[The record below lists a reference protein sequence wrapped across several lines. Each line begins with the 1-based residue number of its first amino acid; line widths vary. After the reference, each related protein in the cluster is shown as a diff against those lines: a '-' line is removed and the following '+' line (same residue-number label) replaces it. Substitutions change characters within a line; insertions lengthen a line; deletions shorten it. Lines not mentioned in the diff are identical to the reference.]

1 DGHHFQVYRHDV
13 NDTTSV
19 TENYITAVHEGPHGD
34 LWVGTASRGL
44 DVFERSTERFHH
56 VPLQFSERGG
66 FVMNIAHDPHGNIW
80 AATTSGL
87 FRIRR
92 IDGSFRFDIER
103 FFDDQSRIA
112 VDTHGRVWG
121 YLKSSFPFRI
131 HTASDGQVTRI
142 DTMDMAYAGERWSG
156 DLNTNVNGHFA
167 VDPDNGR
174 VFGVFPF
181 FIAEYDTASL
191 DARILHRVDYPNG
204 ARLEGDQLHVDDRH
218 QLWIGSTLLW
228 RFDTE
233 RERMTLVQAADPNL
247 EEILRSTNCTFR
259 DRNGLLWVSTLGYGV
274 LTYDPRIERFHPV
287 LDGSVYWMQRTN
299 ADRLICLRIGTFVRV
314 FDPGTMTYDLDISDS
329 EQHIVDQFPS
339 YVRETRAA
347 VQNEDGS
354 FWLCKDILVH
364 SDAGGQTLRLLPL
377 RTEDGE
383 IVEQVKS
390 PFPLLADGRD
400 LWFACDTH
408 LYRFDRNTERF
419 KRWRFPVPPI
429 HMPYNFTQAIHLDSD
444 DVVWVGT
451 MLGLLRLDIR
461 TGTWEH
467 FQHIPED
474 GASLSFD
481 IIFSLLPDPQEP
493 ERYLWIGTN
502 GGGLDRFDKQTH
514 RFTNYAAQEGL
525 PNNVVYGILSDASG
539 DLWMSTNKGLSRFTP
554 STGTFKNFTSADGL
568 QSDEF
573 NRNAF
578 CKLSDGTFFFGGVNG
593 HNHFKP
599 EELQD
604 DTSDAEVR
612 IISIK
617 LLNRPLDVRDG
628 KEGLGQP
635 PHMLQELE
643 ISYRENMITFEFA
656 NMEYSSRGQHEFR
669 YQLVGFD
676 PEPILAGRNNTAV
689 YTNLDPGIY
698 AFQVHSRNRDG
709 IWSRTPAT
717 LQLTVLPP
725 WWRTWWAYSLYAMFL
740 VGGIVGYV
748 QGQRWRR
755 MKLERTVEER
765 TRELSREKR
774 RSEELLRNILPG
786 EVADELRSAGRSE
799 AKKYEQV
806 SILFSDFKGFTGISE
821 QLTADELVDELNVC
835 FKAFDRIMEK
845 HGVEKIKTIGDSYMA
860 AGGVPDPAHGL
871 PRDVVH
877 AALDMQEIMRERKVE
892 RLAQE
897 RPYFEMRVGIHTGP
911 VVAGIVGLKKFQYD
925 I

>member
-1 DGHHFQVYRHDV
+1 MWFATKDGLNRYDGHHFQVYLHDV

-191 DARILHRVDYPNG
+191 DARILFRVEYPNG
-204 ARLEGDQLHVDDRH
+204 PRLEGDQLHVDEQH
-218 QLWIGSTLLW
+218 QLWIGATLLW

-233 RERMTLVQAADPNL
+233 RERMTLVRSGDPNL
-247 EEILRSTNCTFR
+247 KEILRSTNCTFR

-274 LTYDPRIERFHPV
+274 LTYDPRIERFNPV

-299 ADRLICLRIGTFVRV
+299 ADRLICLRVGTFVRV
-314 FDPGTMTYDLDISDS
+314 FDPGTMTYALDVSDS
-329 EQHIVDQFPS
+329 DPHIVSQFPS

-364 SDAGGQTLRLLPL
+364 SDADGQALRLLQL

-383 IVEQVKS
+383 IVDRVKS

-408 LYRFDRNTERF
+408 LYRFDQDTERF
-419 KRWRFPVPPI
+419 KRWRYPVPPI
-429 HMPYNFTQAIHLDSD
+429 HMPYNFTQAIHLDGD
-444 DVVWVGT
+444 HVVWVGT
-451 MLGLLRLDIR
+451 MLGLLRLDLL
-461 TGTWEH
+461 TESWEH
-467 FQHIPED
+467 FQHVPED
-474 GASLSFD
+474 STSLSFD
-481 IIFSLLPDPQEP
+481 IIFSLLPDPREP
-493 ERYLWIGTN
+493 ERYLWVGTN

-514 RFTNYAAQEGL
+514 RFTNYAAREGL

-554 STGTFKNFTSADGL
+554 STGTFRNFTSADGL

-604 DTSDAEVR
+604 DTSDA
-612 IISIK
+612 
-617 LLNRPLDVRDG
+617 
-628 KEGLGQP
+628 
-635 PHMLQELE
+635 
-643 ISYRENMITFEFA
+643 
-656 NMEYSSRGQHEFR
+656 
-669 YQLVGFD
+669 
-676 PEPILAGRNNTAV
+676 
-689 YTNLDPGIY
+689 
-698 AFQVHSRNRDG
+698 
-709 IWSRTPAT
+709 
-717 LQLTVLPP
+717 
-725 WWRTWWAYSLYAMFL
+725 
-740 VGGIVGYV
+740 
-748 QGQRWRR
+748 
-755 MKLERTVEER
+755 
-765 TRELSREKR
+765 
-774 RSEELLRNILPG
+774 
-786 EVADELRSAGRSE
+786 
-799 AKKYEQV
+799 
-806 SILFSDFKGFTGISE
+806 
-821 QLTADELVDELNVC
+821 
-835 FKAFDRIMEK
+835 
-845 HGVEKIKTIGDSYMA
+845 
-860 AGGVPDPAHGL
+860 
-871 PRDVVH
+871 
-877 AALDMQEIMRERKVE
+877 
-892 RLAQE
+892 
-897 RPYFEMRVGIHTGP
+897 
-911 VVAGIVGLKKFQYD
+911 
-925 I
+925 